1 MGKRIP
7 FKGYDLTRDA
17 FGESQDFY
25 GIDVH
30 PLLVKDYETVH
41 KMSLLY
47 LNNTVDEEELFRRMS
62 LLKYL
67 LFVSNMSKSKLL
79 AKTLKEILEKIF
91 QEEVI
96 FQFSLTKDSERMD
109 YEEDFTILIYFNEYI
124 SEEDLFKLVGMLR
137 FYIYLPESDKT
148 IYESMFQK
156 LKDLMLFQNYLP
168 ADDFRVTSKRAYDRL
183 EQTKASMLKKYQG
196 RDIFQDMIMYRL
208 ITHETLDYIENN
220 VTWKMFKATI
230 DRFEKIIEFTTIKPL
245 EMSGQIQYKDKKYK
259 TDKWSD
265 YIKPR
270 SYYDGVLKSA
280 DDTINKL
287 KKLT

>member
-1 MGKRIP
+1 
-7 FKGYDLTRDA
+7 
-17 FGESQDFY
+17 
-25 GIDVH
+25 
-30 PLLVKDYETVH
+30 
-41 KMSLLY
+41 
-47 LNNTVDEEELFRRMS
+47 
-62 LLKYL
+62 
-67 LFVSNMSKSKLL
+67 
-79 AKTLKEILEKIF
+79 
-91 QEEVI
+91 
-96 FQFSLTKDSERMD
+96 
-109 YEEDFTILIYFNEYI
+109 
-124 SEEDLFKLVGMLR
+124 
-137 FYIYLPESDKT
+137 
-148 IYESMFQK
+148 MFQK